1 MKAVVFHGIGDVRLD
16 DLPDPSIEQPPDA
29 IVRLTSSSAIC
40 GTDLHSIRGTM
51 AGAREG
57 CILGHERVGVVE
69 ELGDHVRTG
78 SIDPTA
84 LISQQ
89 IPVAGAFDAYEQ
101 FDRREQGWLKVEL
114 EPAA

>member
-16 DLPDPSIEQPPDA
+16 DVLDPSIEQPPDA
-29 IVRLTSSSAIC
+29 IVRLTSSAIC
-40 GTDLHSIRGTM
+40 GTDLYFIRGTM

-57 CILGHERVGVVE
+57 RILGHEGVGVVE

-84 LISQQ
+84 PISRQ
-89 IPVAGAFDAYEQ
+89 IPVAGAIDAYEQ
-101 FDRREQGWLKVEL
+101 FDRREQGWLNVEL